1 MFVIIFYKDDSNLLL
16 INFIYVKV
24 YKLKVKNY
32 SKIWWLKEIWFKIE
46 ILGNGIIYIFFK
58 INNV

>member
-32 SKIWWLKEIWFKIE
+32 SKIRWLKEIWFKIE